1 MLGWPPTCC
10 GGNGLNPMGGPP
22 PMGGPLGTPP
32 PTMALFFAVPKSKFD
47 ARFAKDASR
56 SLVMTFPPAP
66 VAPTPGVPPTG

>member
-1 MLGWPPTCC
+1 
-10 GGNGLNPMGGPP
+10 
-22 PMGGPLGTPP
+22 MGGPLGTPP

-47 ARFAKDASR
+47 ARFAKEASR